1 MTMTPKRTAVVALA
15 SAAAISATAA
25 VAWAA
30 APEPEATSVETAAA
44 TAAPDEMRPGQQFLQ
59 ELVDTDVITD
69 EQRRQIEELAREKFA
84 EKRAVRQDFRQQ
96 ALEIVSDA
104 HGMTPEEFTQA
115 LKDRTLEPLP
125 SEQREAVRDQVRSLR
140 EDLGLRSHV
149 DREGLEGLKER
160 LRDRISG
167 WLGSDG
173 AEGTSPSADGSTA

>member
-1 MTMTPKRTAVVALA
+1 MTMTTKRTAVVALA

-30 APEPEATSVETAAA
+30 APEPEATSVATAAAA
-44 TAAPDEMRPGQQFLQ
+44 TAQDEMRPGQQFLQ
-59 ELVDTDVITD
+59 ELVDKEVITD
-69 EQRRQIEELAREKFA
+69 EQRSQIEALAKEKLA
-84 EKRAVRQDFRQQ
+84 ERRAVRQDFRQQ
-96 ALEIVSDA
+96 ALETVSEA

-140 EDLGLRSHV
+140 EDLGLRSNV

-167 WLGSDG
+167 WLDSDG
-173 AEGTSPSADGSTA
+173 AGDTSPSADGSTT